1 MGELAIR
8 AKNGEQEATNRLLE
22 LFNPLICKIS
32 EQIYVRYG
40 KLFPLEEIIRQSRCI
55 LVYLT
60 VVHYDPNGKA
70 HYPYFIK
77 KILHA
82 HLVQLYR
89 PMYVSTIKIISLEK
103 ITASSNITRD
113 EVYADERHIIYEKLI
128 KYIDSKFNERERDL
142 IYNYFCGNVTRIA
155 LVHKYGISRQRM
167 NVIHHK
173 IIDKLKQYLHIL
185 GVDKFED
192 I

>member
-1 MGELAIR
+1 M
-8 AKNGEQEATNRLLE
+8 
-22 LFNPLICKIS
+22 FNPLICKIS

-40 KLFPLEEIIRQSRCI
+40 KLFPLEEIIRQSRCA

-60 VVHYDPNGKA
+60 VICYTPGGKA

-77 KILHA
+77 KKLHA

-89 PMYVSTIKIISLEK
+89 PIYVSTIKITSLEK
-103 ITASSNITRD
+103 VTASSNITRE

-128 KYIDSKFNERERDL
+128 KHIDSEFNERERDL
-142 IYNYFCGNVTRIA
+142 IYNYFCGNITCIA

-167 NVIHHK
+167 NQIHHK
-173 IIDKLKQYLHIL
+173 IIDKLRQYLHVL
-185 GVDKFED
+185 GIDKLED